1 MSKRTLAFVLCVAA
15 VMIAASSA
23 LGQTDDLTGLM
34 VKTSFTAEDEAR
46 IVTAIK
52 PLLARLVAGTDNR
65 LVNGARSQ
73 LIVLTT
79 DRRATVEFH
88 ALAARLI
95 ATQLQNLLTKPIVV
109 HKNRLAV
116 AIVVSRMQNS
126 ESVPLLLKLLVGEGT
141 QGERYPSVRYW
152 AAKGLAGKKV
162 SAAILRNNPV
172 PLRKVMAS
180 LEQALGR
187 EKDAICVGAMLK
199 VAEVLG
205 TDQAVDLLIK
215 ATAEKAKSLDL
226 GETDAVDA
234 MKQATAALEA
244 AYQRDIRA
252 MAQAKQPIVATL
264 AQVLA
269 QTPPHGGGLELI
281 TVVDQTLSR
290 LTSETTGLGETVRK
304 LQGQKGARTDSQ
316 TVDLVW
322 VEQLNWIEFL
332 LKLSKPENKDL
343 RLKQRPEYLNWSPA
357 KSAEVAR
364 KAGESE

>member
-1 MSKRTLAFVLCVAA
+1 MSKRTLAFALCGAA
-15 VMIAASSA
+15 LMIAASSA
-23 LGQTDDLTGLM
+23 LGQTDDLTDLM
-34 VKTSFTAEDEAR
+34 VKASFSAEDEAK

-52 PLLARLVAGTDNR
+52 PVLDRLVAGTDSR

-73 LIVLTT
+73 LIALTT

-95 ATQLQNLLTKPIVV
+95 VTELQSLLTKPIVV
-109 HKNRLAV
+109 HKNRLAA
-116 AIVVSRMQNS
+116 AIVVSSMQNP
-126 ESVPLLLKLLVGEGT
+126 ESVPLLLKLLAGEGT

-152 AAKGLAGKKV
+152 AAKGLAGGKV

-180 LEQALGR
+180 LEEALER
-187 EKDAICVGAMLK
+187 EEDAICVGAMLK

-226 GETDAVDA
+226 GDADAVDA

-244 AYQRDIRA
+244 AYLRDIRA
-252 MAQAKQPIVATL
+252 MAEAKQPIIATL

-269 QTPPHGGGLELI
+269 QTPPHSDGLELI
-281 TVVDQTLSR
+281 NVVDRTLSR
-290 LTSETTGLGETVRK
+290 LTSETTVLGETVRK
-304 LQGQKGARTDSQ
+304 LQGQGTRIDPK

-322 VEQLNWIEFL
+322 VEQLNWTEFL

-343 RLKQRPEYLNWSPA
+343 KLKQRPEYLDWSSA

-364 KAGESE
+364 KAGESK